1 MSGNPTTG
9 TASPAFLVANH
20 LLTTGLSVTST
31 ATPAL
36 NGTYACQGWALE
48 AMQAEMDSL
57 TRNSGVFVD
66 GSTTVNWPD
75 KTGAGHAFSV
85 AQYGTLIN
93 AINQFVV
100 QCFQYSEGV
109 ATTAPSGQATIP

>member
-1 MSGNPTTG
+1 MSGNPPSNWTT
-9 TASPAFLVANH
+9 ANH
-20 LLTTGLSVTST
+20 LLTGGLAVTST

-36 NGTYACQGWALE
+36 NGTYECQGWALQ

-66 GSTTVNWPD
+66 GTTSVNWPD
-75 KTGAGHAFSV
+75 RAGTGHTFSV

-100 QCFQYSEGV
+100 QCFQYAEGI
-109 ATTAPSGQATIP
+109 TTTPPSGSATIP

>member
-1 MSGNPTTG
+1 MSGNPPVAY
-9 TASPAFLVANH
+9 TADR
-20 LLTTGLSVTST
+20 LLETGLAVTST

-36 NGTYACQGWALE
+36 NGTYLCQHLALE

-66 GSTTVNWPD
+66 GATTVSWPD
-75 KTGAGHAFSV
+75 KTNASHSFTV
-85 AQYGTLIN
+85 AQFGTLIN

-100 QCFQYSEGV
+100 ACFQYEAGI
-109 ATTAPSGQATIP
+109 TTTPPTGTATIP